1 MEKRLFDYDPLTGI
15 TRWFHFDEAE
25 DAFYIETEQET
36 QGLVDQNRREANEA
50 SSGWSGDWHKVASI
64 PLTIYMDLVKKGI
77 VYDQNE
83 LKKWLNDPNN
93 AYFRTKHGSV

>member
-25 DAFYIETEQET
+25 DAFYIETEQDT
-36 QGLVDQNRREANEA
+36 QALVDQNRREANEA

-77 VYDQNE
+77 VYDQE
-83 LKKWLNDPNN
+83 ALKKWLNDPNN
-93 AYFRTKHGSV
+93 AYFRTKHGTV